1 VAVQTIHADCTASRP
16 HPPALLLGYARE
28 PEPALRRAAAL
39 LLG

>member
-1 VAVQTIHADCTASRP
+1 VQTLHADCTIQRDQ
-16 HPPALLLGYARE
+16 PPALLLGYARE